1 MSFVP
6 LRCSSW
12 YVYVSHT
19 HTNTH
24 VVGTC
29 KHLNANRRTYI
40 RIFLGRTEQAIFF
53 TSYCAYLCNTNKNTN
68 THTRI
73 HTHIL
78 EHFCVYH
85 LQHSNMRR
93 ERQKEFM
100 GYHRP
105 HLLHI
110 LQLKLQTKICVNL
123 PLLFQKATS
132 HSERSLTF
140 GYQLWRNT
148 QFGRLETIKSGRE

>member
-1 MSFVP
+1 M
-6 LRCSSW
+6 
-12 YVYVSHT
+12 
-19 HTNTH
+19 
-24 VVGTC
+24 
-29 KHLNANRRTYI
+29 I

-53 TSYCAYLCNTNKNTN
+53 TSYCAYLCSTNKKTN

-73 HTHIL
+73 HTYTHTRTYL
-78 EHFCVYH
+78 CVSY

-123 PLLFQKATS
+123 PLLFHKATS
-132 HSERSLTF
+132 RSERSLTF

-148 QFGRLETIKSGRE
+148 QFGRLETIKSGRKKQNNMLTWAYPYRRI